1 MRIRGILIVAA
12 SLVLLTGCI
21 GKISL
26 TVERKLEPG
35 TILPTSSLTETVS
48 FRFEAPPG
56 ATSSGEIGASL
67 PAPAET
73 AGWKIAD
80 LSDASKAE
88 YRMSRTRAG
97 DAIFAAEDDALSSGL
112 GRTAIRITDYF
123 VARRYEIKIAVAGT
137 GETSAAP
144 ADPLSGALAAA
155 LLGSFT
161 YDHVVVMPG
170 VVTGHDASE
179 SEGSKLT
186 WHLGLLTG
194 KGRVMHAESIYPDPV
209 RAGLAAALIVVI
221 GSAAFLLR
229 RWRRAT

>member
-1 MRIRGILIVAA
+1 MRIPNALICVA

-21 GKISL
+21 GKINL

-35 TILPTSSLTETVS
+35 MILPTSSLTETVS

-56 ATSSGEIGASL
+56 ATSSGQIGASL
-67 PAPAET
+67 PAPSES

-88 YRMSRTRAG
+88 YRMSRTRTG

-112 GRTAIRITDYF
+112 GPTAIRITDYF

-137 GETSAAP
+137 GERTAAP
-144 ADPLSGALAAA
+144 TDPLSGALAAA

-170 VVTGHDASE
+170 IVTGHDASE
-179 SEGSKLT
+179 SDGSKLT
-186 WHLGLLTG
+186 WHVGLVTG
-194 KGRVMHAESIYPDPV
+194 KGRVMHAESLYPDPV
-209 RAGLAAALIVVI
+209 RAGLAVAAVVVAGATLI
-221 GSAAFLLR
+221 LLR
-229 RWRRAT
+229 RMRRTA

>member
-1 MRIRGILIVAA
+1 MRIPNALICVA

-21 GKISL
+21 GKINL

-35 TILPTSSLTETVS
+35 MILPTSSLTETVS

-56 ATSSGEIGASL
+56 ATSSGQIGASL
-67 PAPAET
+67 PAPSES

-88 YRMSRTRAG
+88 YRMSRTRTG
-97 DAIFAAEDDALSSGL
+97 DAVFAAEDDALSSGL
-112 GRTAIRITDYF
+112 GQTAIRITDYF

-137 GETSAAP
+137 GERTAVP
-144 ADPLSGALAAA
+144 TDPLSGALAAA

-170 VVTGHDASE
+170 IVTGHDASE
-179 SEGSKLT
+179 SDGSKLT
-186 WHLGLLTG
+186 WHVGLVTG
-194 KGRVMHAESIYPDPV
+194 KGRVMHAESLYPDPV
-209 RAGLAAALIVVI
+209 RAGLAVAAVVVAGATLI
-221 GSAAFLLR
+221 LLR
-229 RWRRAT
+229 RMRRTA